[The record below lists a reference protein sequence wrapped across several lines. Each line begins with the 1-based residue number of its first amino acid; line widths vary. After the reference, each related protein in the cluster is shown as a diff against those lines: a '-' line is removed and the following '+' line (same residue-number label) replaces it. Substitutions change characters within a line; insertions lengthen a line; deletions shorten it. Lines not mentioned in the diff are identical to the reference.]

1 MSSKAELSQEG
12 GKVVEDETG
21 NLSLSF
27 LWSEPQQHGLI
38 GELVG
43 NAESRA
49 PAIRAE
55 LGCAA

>member
-27 LWSEPQQHGLI
+27 LWSEPHGVQEN
-38 GELVG
+38 GQ
-43 NAESRA
+43 ESRGR
-49 PAIRAE
+49 PT
-55 LGCAA
+55 